1 MQTIKSAATLFPGR
15 GAFVGRRGNPPGN
28 DRCFLPEHGCDNHH
42 LSGTEI
48 SLLTLYAMG
57 RTLLSDAGRT
67 DRIGGYVMS
76 EKLTVRW
83 EDTRIETMALRGM
96 KEENFD
102 TLSDYVRAA
111 IIRDRFLAGDKD
123 ASAIVKENIGKWF
136 RGELKPRRV
145 KIEFA

>member
-1 MQTIKSAATLFPGR
+1 
-15 GAFVGRRGNPPGN
+15 
-28 DRCFLPEHGCDNHH
+28 
-42 LSGTEI
+42 
-48 SLLTLYAMG
+48 
-57 RTLLSDAGRT
+57 
-67 DRIGGYVMS
+67 MS

-83 EDTRIETMALRGM
+83 EDARIEAMALRGM
-96 KEENFD
+96 KEEKFD

-111 IIRDRFLAGDKD
+111 IIRDRFLSGDKD